1 MRTPDINRLNR
12 AADHI
17 EAALVHLEKV
27 YENTES
33 WQKYGTGQHLT
44 ALREELSSL
53 KNFSGL
59 MKKDQT
65 YQHRDWEIRI

>member
-27 YENTES
+27 YENAES
-33 WQKYGTGQHLT
+33 WQRYRTDQQLT

-53 KNFSGL
+53 KIFSGL
-59 MKKDQT
+59 MKKDPT
-65 YQHRDWEIRI
+65 YQQQGWNK

>member
-27 YENTES
+27 YENAES
-33 WQKYGTGQHLT
+33 WQEYRTKQHLT
-44 ALREELSSL
+44 VLKEEHSSL
-53 KNFSGL
+53 KAFAGL
-59 MKKDQT
+59 MKEDPDF
-65 YQHRDWEIRI
+65 QHRDWK